1 MRTGIRKLLI
11 GVAALLATVSLVQAR
26 QGRGAAGPPPT
37 ARASAPADLT
47 GYWVAVVSEDWRF
60 RIATPRARD
69 YESLPT
75 LTAEGRQ
82 IADSWDIEK
91 DNAGGVQCKAFGVGG
106 IMRQPGRLHITWQDD
121 NTLKVDFDAG
131 TQTRL
136 LRFSPGQPAGE
147 KTWQGHSAAV
157 WEGPGVGRGGGG
169 GAGARGGQAAANTE
183 VSPGGAGRGQRG
195 GPAPALGT
203 LNQGGSLKVT
213 TTHFREGYLRK
224 NGVPY
229 SESASITEY
238 FHRLPSEPGED
249 SWLLVVTTVDDPKYM
264 TQPLFTSTH
273 FKLEANGSK
282 FAPTPCRTAPPP
294 K

>member
-1 MRTGIRKLLI
+1 MRARTTRFLI
-11 GVAALLATVSLVQAR
+11 GAAALFATVSYLQAQ

-37 ARASAPADLT
+37 PRAAAPVDLT
-47 GYWVAVVSEDWRF
+47 GYWVAVVSEDWRL
-60 RIATPRARD
+60 RIATPRNGD

-75 LTAEGRQ
+75 LTAEGKR

-91 DNAGGVQCKAFGVGG
+91 DNTGGLQCKAFGVGG

-136 LRFSPGQPAGE
+136 LRFNPGQPTGE
-147 KTWQGHSAAV
+147 KTWQGYSAAV

-169 GAGARGGQAAANTE
+169 GRGGQAANNAVE

-195 GPAPALGT
+195 GPAPALGS
-203 LNQGGSLKVT
+203 LNQGGSLKVV
-213 TTHFREGYLRK
+213 TTHFREAYLRK

-249 SWLLVVTTVDDPKYM
+249 TWLLVVTTVDDPKYM

-282 FAPTPCRTAPPP
+282 WAPTPCRTAPPP
-294 K
+294 PK